1 MEYVSVPG
9 RRVLSRPGQND
20 GLIRSWLSR
29 QGWRAP
35 THVKNGVVWVGDAAR
50 ADYLTTLMARR
61 WDEVIPQPTVGIWE
75 EVPRAASAG

>member
-1 MEYVSVPG
+1 MEYVYTG
-9 RRVLSRPGQND
+9 GARRVLSRPGDND
-20 GLIRSWLSR
+20 GLIMAWLSR

-35 THVKNGVVWVGDAAR
+35 THVKNGVVWVGDAVR

-75 EVPRAASAG
+75 EVPRG